1 MAPSSPDGYLSTVGN
16 LPPSPPLGSAYGQ
29 DATSL
34 PGGPVSAP
42 TFGRTIPLPGEPPMA
57 EPVAGGQDP
66 LVEDGTAA
74 DFGVVERFKWRF
86 REDEAKLWIDAD
98 NYLSWTTLAEM
109 AAALGTDAL
118 LANTPLDQKFQNW
131 FQNHVRSKGTDRF
144 SNDIAFLGHGQD
156 MIPAAIGLTLAG
168 TLVGDNWLGDTVG
181 AYLIGAPS
189 LLLFQYGLGA
199 SRPSDNELHGSY
211 WRPFSNSH
219 GASGDAFIG
228 AIPFITA
235 ADMTDNYFLK
245 ALFFLGSTMVAFER
259 VDVNQ
264 HYLSQVVLG
273 WSLGYMAAT
282 AVGKTEHDDR
292 AVIFGP
298 VVTPDLVGIG
308 IDIRR

>member
-1 MAPSSPDGYLSTVGN
+1 MSG
-16 LPPSPPLGSAYGQ
+16 PSPGPALGQ

-42 TFGRTIPLPGEPPMA
+42 TFGPALPRPGETPIAEPGIGGQTPMA
-57 EPVAGGQDP
+57 ED
-66 LVEDGTAA
+66 AA
-74 DFGVVERFKWRF
+74 AVDFGVVERLKWRF

-98 NYLSWTTLAEM
+98 NYLSWTTAAEM
-109 AAALGTDAL
+109 ATALGVDAI
-118 LANTPLDQKFQNW
+118 LANTPLDRHFQNW

-168 TLVGDNWLGDTVG
+168 TLVGDNWLGNTVG
-181 AYLIGAPS
+181 DFGNETCRAYLIGAPS

-199 SRPSDNELHGSY
+199 SRPSDNEIHGSY

-228 AIPFITA
+228 AVPFITA
-235 ADMTDNYFLK
+235 ANMTDNYFLK
-245 ALFFLGSTMVAFER
+245 AVFFLGSTMVAFER

-264 HYLSQVVLG
+264 HYLSQVILG
-273 WSLGYMAAT
+273 WSLGYMAAA

-292 AVIFGP
+292 AVMFGP